1 VRDRRAPEGG
11 SVSRSRSYR
20 ELQADAEREA
30 ILAAAVQTCPAC
42 GHRFGGAAAADTSGL
57 PERPLEAR
65 QLRAADLEPT
75 AQRLAHYLSGRLPSA
90 FASWVG
96 PLVLLDADATTL
108 YLAAPAEIVAWVSGR
123 LGDTLAQAASGL
135 AQRPMSVRVAAWPTH
150 GARTL
155 ASLLEDPT
163 EGDT

>member
-57 PERPLEAR
+57 PE
-65 QLRAADLEPT
+65 
-75 AQRLAHYLSGRLPSA
+75 RLAHYLSGRLPSA